1 MGKFNLSDIVALAKQ
16 GYSVSDVKELISLTS
31 STEADPKEE
40 VTDDQDKKTQQHEA
54 GKEQPEEA
62 VQKSTDDSS
71 KVTAIDEYKKKIE
84 ELEGKLSKLQ
94 EQNVHKDN
102 SEHKEKSD
110 DEIMNDITR
119 AFM

>member
-16 GYSVSDVKELISLTS
+16 GYSVSDVKELISLAS
-31 STEADPKEE
+31 STETEPKEE
-40 VTDDQDKKTQQHEA
+40 EKGQDEKTQQHEA

-84 ELEGKLSKLQ
+84 DLESKLSRLQ
-94 EQNVHKDN
+94 EENVHKDN
-102 SEHKEKSD
+102 SQNKEKSD

>member
-16 GYSVSDVKELISLTS
+16 GYTVSDVKELISLAS
-31 STEADPKEE
+31 STETEPKEE
-40 VTDDQDKKTQQHEA
+40 ENDQDEKTQQHEA

-84 ELEGKLSKLQ
+84 DLENKLSRLQ
-94 EQNVHKDN
+94 EENVHKDN
-102 SEHKEKSD
+102 SQHKEKSD